1 MYDHL
6 YHKNAIKNR
15 EAIAARTQKRPR
27 LTHTDQPT
35 ITQIVGDSH
44 PERMSRQ
51 MDIEPIYRPNTND
64 GLFPAELESGQAEAH
79 GMTVVIAMTSSAD
92 TSDPETCTP
101 LTSSAPGTSPATNLQ
116 AVIPSHVSPSNKISK
131 RKEGSGSKLSKAL
144 SSMSLQPLDNFNNL
158 SYVNGQDFD
167 SGFQEFLDAIS
178 ATSAEPLSNVQI
190 TKKKNDFRRM
200 NRLLATLLIDVEG
213 SEFSR
218 IAAKDVLNCIFSTY
232 ISLIILR

>member
-15 EAIAARTQKRPR
+15 EAIAARAQKRPR
-27 LTHTDQPT
+27 LTHTDQP
-35 ITQIVGDSH
+35 IIPQIVGDSH
-44 PERMSRQ
+44 PERTSRQ

-64 GLFPAELESGQAEAH
+64 GLFPAESKPGQVEAR
-79 GMTVVIAMTSSAD
+79 GMAVVIAMTSSAD
-92 TSDPETCTP
+92 TPDRTH
-101 LTSSAPGTSPATNLQ
+101 LTSSAPETSIATNLQ
-116 AVIPSHVSPSNKISK
+116 AVIPSRVSPSNKTSK

-144 SSMSLQPLDNFNNL
+144 SSMSLQPLNNFNNL
-158 SYVNGQDFD
+158 SYMNGQDFD

-178 ATSAEPLSNVQI
+178 AASAEPLSNAQI
-190 TKKKNDFRRM
+190 TTKKNEFRRM
-200 NRLLATLLIDVEG
+200 NRLLATLLIDVER

-232 ISLIILR
+232 ISLVILR